1 MLCII
6 YYISQHLH
14 DRYSVYVKEKKCEI
28 YETKMVEGDM
38 QIIEICPI
46 TGIKS
51 LSHIPITVHAIMQR
65 LKLKIGV

>member
-1 MLCII
+1 
-6 YYISQHLH
+6 
-14 DRYSVYVKEKKCEI
+14 
-28 YETKMVEGDM
+28 MVEGDM

-51 LSHIPITVHAIMQR
+51 LSHIPIIVHAIMQR